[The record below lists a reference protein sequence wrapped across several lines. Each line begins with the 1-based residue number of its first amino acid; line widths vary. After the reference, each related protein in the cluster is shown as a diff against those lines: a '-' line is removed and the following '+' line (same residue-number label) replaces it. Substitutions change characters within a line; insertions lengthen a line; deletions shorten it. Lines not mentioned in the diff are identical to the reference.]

1 MLKNTNCKQL
11 DIFTE
16 TSYHRIPKKHIL
28 LKINSAISLQFVNR
42 LLAQSYCANFGRPA
56 YSPEQMVR
64 ILIVQ
69 KLYNLSDENVMD
81 EIAVNRAMEWF
92 CGFSPID
99 NLPHPSTLC
108 KFRTLRLLNMS
119 VDEIMTEIV
128 RQCIDRKLIES
139 DNGVAIDTTH
149 IEANCVKKV
158 PERIMSE
165 LTKRIF
171 RERQKECPALPDW
184 ENTEDHQS
192 AKQQLK
198 EILEDAVQTAL
209 VKTKS
214 VCEAEEVLSDPMF
227 IAQKGVRSL
236 QDKDARVGNKTK
248 EKQFFGYKAE
258 FIMTTKSKIITA
270 VTVQP
275 GNYRDGNEANA
286 LIEQTMK
293 SGLEPKHFCGD
304 KSYFRPDILNKLDEI
319 HAVPYIP
326 VSACSYRINE
336 ERFAYQKDSD
346 QWICCMGNESIS
358 KKHIRTGRGPA
369 YQYTF
374 QKEQCRNCPLR
385 KECIGTAGGIAK
397 RLHVGL
403 HTSELYEYSQW
414 TKTKA
419 FLDGY
424 RLRAAIEPK
433 NAELKRFHGLARAKG
448 YGLKSVTLQAKLTAL
463 AVNLKR
469 IVKLLNEKQKETA
482 SIYCTILQKAISF
495 FNFLFQICKQATLIC
510 ERSPTCSFYP
520 FFFSGLEQPCSGERT
535 HIRNENFVV

>member
-42 LLAQSYCANFGRPA
+42 LLAEAYCVNFGRPA

-81 EIAVNRAMEWF
+81 EIAVNRAYEWF
-92 CGFSPID
+92 CGFTPFD
-99 NLPHPSTLC
+99 TLPHPSTLC
-108 KFRTLRLLNMS
+108 KFRTLRLLHTS

-128 RQCIDRKLIES
+128 RQCIERKLIES
-139 DNGVAIDTTH
+139 ENGVAIDTTH

-158 PERIMSE
+158 PERILSE
-165 LTKRIF
+165 LTKHIF
-171 RERQKECPALPDW
+171 REQQKECPPLPDW
-184 ENTEDHQS
+184 ENAEDHQS
-192 AKQQLK
+192 AKQQLN
-198 EILEDAVQTAL
+198 EILEDAVQHVPFQT
-209 VKTKS
+209 
-214 VCEAEEVLSDPMF
+214 EAVQEAKEVLSDPLF

-258 FIMTTKSKIITA
+258 YIMTTKSKLITA

-286 LIEQTMK
+286 LLSQTMK
-293 SGLEPKHFCGD
+293 SGLKPEHFCGD
-304 KSYFRPDILNKLDEI
+304 KAYFRPDILEKLKEI
-319 HAVPYIP
+319 QSTPYIP

-336 ERFAYQKDSD
+336 ERFSYQKDTD
-346 QWICCMGNESIS
+346 QWICYMGNESIS
-358 KKHIRTGRGPA
+358 KRSIHTGRGPA

-374 QKEQCRNCPLR
+374 RKEQCRTYPLR
-385 KECIGTAGGIAK
+385 MECFGTAGGIAK
-397 RLHVGL
+397 RLQVGL
-403 HTSELYEYSQW
+403 HTNELYEYSQW
-414 TKTKA
+414 TKTEA

-448 YGLKSVTLQAKLTAL
+448 YGLISVSLQAKLTAI

-469 IVKLLNEKQKETA
+469 ITKLMEDKQREIASVSCILLRKAFPFFFQTLLDKSEGLLSFLNP
-482 SIYCTILQKAISF
+482 Y
-495 FNFLFQICKQATLIC
+495 
-510 ERSPTCSFYP
+510 
-520 FFFSGLEQPCSGERT
+520 FFSGLGRFS
-535 HIRNENFVV
+535 